1 MKVSYTATKISC
13 YIGYFIQA
21 IVNNLLPILFI
32 ALQNVYGLSYERLA
46 RIILVNF
53 TVQMIT
59 DLCTPKIIKLMGYKK
74 AVVMANAAAAVGL
87 VMLSVLPN
95 IMANTYLAILISVA
109 VTACGSGLIEVVIS
123 PMVEMLPTKNK
134 VGNMSVLHSFYCWG
148 QAITVVATT
157 FLVLAFGFKGWT
169 FIPLVWAAVPFLNMF
184 FFLPCPVVEPDENQ
198 KHDSFKKLIK
208 SRKFRCYLIMM
219 LCAGASEIA
228 MAQWASMFAQ
238 QSLRVSKTIGDLTGP
253 CAFAILMGTGRIIYA
268 AFSKRIDFKK
278 LLIVL
283 GLMCFVCYTVVA
295 VCNIP
300 VISLIFCALCGL
312 TVSVFW
318 PGIYSAGAA
327 DFPLGAAIMFSSF
340 AMFGDTGCSV
350 GPWVIG
356 IVADKVGLNMGLLTA
371 SVFPLILVV
380 TTIILIKSK
389 DE

>member
-1 MKVSYTATKISC
+1 MKANYTATKISC

-32 ALQNVYGLSYERLA
+32 ALQNVYGLSYEKLA

-53 TVQMIT
+53 MVQMVT
-59 DLCTPKIIKLMGYKK
+59 DLNTPKIIKFMGYKK
-74 AVVMANAAAAVGL
+74 ATIMANATATVGL

-95 IMANTYLAILISVA
+95 ILPNAYMGILISIA
-109 VTACGSGLIEVVIS
+109 VTAVGSGLIEVVIS

-148 QAITVVATT
+148 QAVTVVATT
-157 FLVLAFGFKGWT
+157 LLVMVFGYKGWT
-169 FIPLVWAAVPFLNMF
+169 FIPLIWAAVPLFNLF
-184 FFLPCPVVEPDENQ
+184 FFLPCPVVEPDENE
-198 KHDSFKKLIK
+198 KHDTFKTLIK

-219 LCAGASEIA
+219 LCAGAAEIA

-238 QSLRVSKTIGDLTGP
+238 QSLGVSKAIGDLTGP
-253 CAFAILMGTGRIIYA
+253 CAFAILMGAGRIIYA
-268 AFSKRIDFKK
+268 AFSKKVDFKK

-283 GLMCFVCYTVVA
+283 GMLCFVCYVVVA
-295 VCNIP
+295 VCKLP
-300 VISLIFCALCGL
+300 VIALVFCALCGL

-327 DFPLGAAIMFSSF
+327 DFPLGAAVMFSSF
-340 AMFGDTGCSV
+340 AMFGDTGCSA

-356 IVADKVGLNMGLLTA
+356 LVADKAGLNMGILSA
-371 SVFPLILVV
+371 AVFPLLMVVV
-380 TTIILIKSK
+380 TTILIKSK
-389 DE
+389 ED